1 MSVSLEEFMIS
12 ASDISVYPN
21 PADDIVTVDI
31 LKQNNTESVIIS
43 LFDAIG
49 KVIYTKE
56 VSSLN
61 NKITFDVST
70 LESGVYTVSVSN
82 DYFNT
87 TKKVTVVK

>member
-21 PADDIVTVDI
+21 PANDIVTVDI
-31 LKQNNTESVIIS
+31 LKQNNTESVTIS

-49 KVIYTKE
+49 KVIYIKE

-61 NKITFDVST
+61 NKITFDVSE
-70 LESGVYTVSVSN
+70 LESGVYSVSVSN
-82 DYFNT
+82 KYFNT

>member
-1 MSVSLEEFMIS
+1 M
-12 ASDISVYPN
+12 
-21 PADDIVTVDI
+21 
-31 LKQNNTESVIIS
+31 
-43 LFDAIG
+43 
-49 KVIYTKE
+49 
-56 VSSLN
+56 LN